1 MVATS
6 RGFVQPYRRNL
17 MTNTAASTQIGLVA
31 TYLDTSVDFHTQ
43 HRPAPGQ
50 AFLCFT
56 HDHLMLEAKLTPCA
70 SLLYH
75 WILLKAPAGTLVSF
89 DLKDFRAWTSE
100 HRANGKAYSMK
111 QIRRALGE
119 LEDLQLVELQ
129 SELIKGRARHPG
141 SVVPLGQK
149 SLTPDKNVPTQTKMS
164 RSMAEELTLPVF
176 QSATKIKQRNI
187 QDNKQPTHPPVVVEN
202 EQGGFGDWRTELP
215 LTTQEDSSKNH
226 RQGYIDGGLEPPPE
240 QTATAD
246 PSPKTKPPTQ
256 TAESEALPRDDY
268 ESVFDQIA
276 SNRIQL
282 NQTVRQT
289 VLSASLDVVQLALA
303 ASLEYLQALESKGD
317 RPKQTREAILVKAIK
332 ASWAPRGQTA
342 APTQALRTAPAGFLE
357 WYKAAQKVGLVSA
370 AQMEQ
375 GRQFVLTSRGEW
387 EPWEAFVV
395 AFPLAELQE
404 MAQAG
409 RS

>member
-1 MVATS
+1 MVAIS

-141 SVVPLGQK
+141 AVVPLGQK
-149 SLTPDKNVPTQTKMS
+149 CPTIDKNVPLQTEMS
-164 RSMAEELTLPVF
+164 QAQAETMTLPAF
-176 QSATKIKQRNI
+176 HNPTKIKQRNI
-187 QDNKQPTHPPVVVEN
+187 QDNKQPTHPPVVVS
-202 EQGGFGDWRTELP
+202 EQGRFGDRSTELP
-215 LTTQEDSSKNH
+215 LTTQEDSLKTNKQSH
-226 RQGYIDGGLEPPPE
+226 SDRITEPQPEKTAVLPPNT
-240 QTATAD
+240 QR
-246 PSPKTKPPTQ
+246 PTQ
-256 TAESEALPRDDY
+256 EAASEAVPQDAY
-268 ESVFDQIA
+268 EAIFDRIA

-289 VLSASLDVVQLALA
+289 VLSTSLEALQLALA
-303 ASLEYLQALESKGD
+303 AALEYLQALEAKGD
-317 RPKQTREAILVKAIK
+317 RPKQTKEAILVKAIK
-332 ASWAPRGQTA
+332 AGWAPRGQTEPPA
-342 APTQALRTAPAGFLE
+342 KAPKTAPAGFLE
-357 WYKAAQKVGLVSA
+357 WYKLAQKVGLVSA
-370 AQMEQ
+370 AQMER
-375 GRQFVLTSRGEW
+375 GVQFVLTSRGEW
-387 EPWEAFVV
+387 EPWEEFVA